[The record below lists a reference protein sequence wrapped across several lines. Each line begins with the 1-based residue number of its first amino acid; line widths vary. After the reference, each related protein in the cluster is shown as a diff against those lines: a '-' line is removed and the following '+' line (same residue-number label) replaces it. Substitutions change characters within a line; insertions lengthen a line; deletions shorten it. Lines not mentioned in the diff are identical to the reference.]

1 MATMKSV
8 LYRFDEFEVDPANR
22 VFSWRGEGIATPIQ
36 IPSRAFDLLLYM
48 VRNPQRLL
56 TKEELMGAIWGDVVV
71 EEGNLTQSVF
81 LLRKGLSGAQPG
93 SRIIVTV
100 PGRGY
105 RFDLPVAAV
114 PVAAVP
120 AVAAPVEERA
130 AETVRPIVGHRRLWF
145 GVAAM
150 AIVLGAAATAG
161 WFRYNRTVPGD
172 HHGIVLADF
181 ENTTGDTGFDKALN
195 VALAID
201 LKQSP
206 FLTIAPDARTRA
218 ILKQMERPAGEKLTA
233 PVARE
238 VCQRMDDQAVLAGIV
253 ARFGQ
258 KFLITLTASDCVSGL
273 DLVQTKAEAD
283 SRDNIPRAVDSVA
296 ADMRKRLGEPLKS
309 LQRFNKPLL
318 QKETGSLDALKAYT
332 QAHEL
337 AMAGKF
343 QESVP
348 PFKRAIELD
357 PRFAIAYSDLGVIY
371 SNLGEPGLSAAAC
384 RRSYELRDLADE
396 PDRLFITARYHTQVT
411 GDLHES
417 IRDYELWT
425 EMYAHESSPWTSL
438 GNAQTQIGRPD
449 LSIDPAKRAI
459 AIDVNNAAA
468 YVVLARAQMR
478 SGRMDEALA
487 TCQQAIIHK
496 LDGADIHGLLL
507 EMGFARR
514 DKAATDEQIAWAKGT
529 SAEPFL
535 TVEQTLMTF
544 AQGRPRAGRDLL
556 NQIAD
561 GYRNRGMQERADRM
575 LGGLPRLEA
584 ELGMTD
590 EARKLLLD
598 LPPIDGSTDVPV
610 SFAESGESARA
621 EALLREDL
629 KKFPEDTLWQY
640 VRGPQ
645 IQAAILLSRSK
656 PAEAVE
662 ALRRSLPYDM
672 RSFDLPAMRGRAYL
686 ADKQYAQAEAEFRK
700 IVNHPTVDPL
710 SEDLPLAH
718 LGLARA
724 LALEGNAA
732 GSREEYM
739 KFFDLWKDAEPD
751 VPVLG
756 LAKAEYAQLS
766 RVSQIV
772 ASGEGNGR

>member
-1 MATMKSV
+1 M
-8 LYRFDEFEVDPANR
+8 
-22 VFSWRGEGIATPIQ
+22 
-36 IPSRAFDLLLYM
+36 
-48 VRNPQRLL
+48 
-56 TKEELMGAIWGDVVV
+56 
-71 EEGNLTQSVF
+71 
-81 LLRKGLSGAQPG
+81 RKALSSAQPG
-93 SRIIVTV
+93 SRIIVTL

-105 RFDLPVAAV
+105 RFDV
-114 PVAAVP
+114 PVAALPTVAVP
-120 AVAAPVEERA
+120 AVTVPVV
-130 AETVRPIVGHRRLWF
+130 AEGGDETGKTGRPLAFHRRLWF
-145 GVAAM
+145 SVAGGLI
-150 AIVLGAAATAG
+150 IVGAAVGG
-161 WFRYNRTVPGD
+161 WFLYDRTVPGD
-172 HHGIVLADF
+172 HHEIVLADF
-181 ENTTGDTGFDKALN
+181 ENATGDAGFDKALN

-206 FLTIAPDARTRA
+206 FLLIAADSRTRA
-218 ILKQMERPAGEKLTA
+218 ILKLMERPTGEKMTP

-238 VCQRMDDQAVLAGIV
+238 VCQRIDDQAVLAGIV

-258 KFLITLTASDCVSGL
+258 KYLVTLTASDCLSGL
-273 DLVQTKAEAD
+273 DIVQTKAVANG
-283 SRDNIPRAVDSVA
+283 RDNIPQAVDSVA

-309 LQRFNKPLL
+309 LRRFNKPLL

-337 AMAGKF
+337 AMAGRF

-348 PFKRAIELD
+348 PFRRAIELD
-357 PRFAIAYSDLGVIY
+357 SRFAIAYSDLGVVY
-371 SNLGEPGLSAAAC
+371 SNLGEPGLSAAAS
-384 RRSYELRDLADE
+384 RKAYQLRDLADE

-438 GNAQTQIGRPD
+438 ANAQTQIGRPD

-496 LDGADIHGLLL
+496 LDGAEIHGLLL

-514 DKAATDEQIAWAKGT
+514 DKTATAEQVAWAKGT

-535 TVEQTLMTF
+535 TVAQTLMTF
-544 AQGRPRAGRDLL
+544 AQGRPRAGRDLI
-556 NQIAD
+556 NQVSD
-561 GYRNRGMQERADRM
+561 GYRKRGMLERADRM

-584 ELGMTD
+584 ELGLTD
-590 EARKLLLD
+590 AARKLLMD
-598 LPPIDGSTDVPV
+598 LPPIEGSTDIPV
-610 SFAESGESARA
+610 SFAESGESERA

-645 IQAAILLSRSK
+645 IQAAILLSRNQ
-656 PAEAVE
+656 PTEAVE
-662 ALRRSLPYDM
+662 ALRRALPYDM

-686 ADKQYAQAEAEFRK
+686 ADKRYAEAEAEFRK
-700 IVNHPTVDPL
+700 IVDHPTVDPL

-724 LALEGNAA
+724 LASEGKVA
-732 GSREEYM
+732 GSRR
-739 KFFDLWKDAEPD
+739 
-751 VPVLG
+751 
-756 LAKAEYAQLS
+756 
-766 RVSQIV
+766 RVSEIF
-772 ASGEGNGR
+772 